1 MIRID
6 SREIQKLY
14 IGFFGRPADPSGI
27 KYWLE
32 NSEDLLTLR
41 EIYYVFSKQDE
52 YLALI
57 AHDKSFKYQINR
69 FYLNLFDRNLDIQ
82 SLNYWVEMIENKDYQ
97 VADILYNLI
106 QINHNNYLKN
116 EMLIEKDKNVLDNK
130 IHAAEIFTKQISKN
144 SILINLYQPESIAP
158 WISGEAFLKASEFI
172 NNVNFMKLSKE
183 DVNSFIGSIFNITV
197 DLFERAIDIED
208 LSLAIPI
215 DYLENRSLTK
225 IIVKK
230 IMNNTGGAI
239 TKLNNSTH
247 ILALNNI
254 NLTIMKGERVGLIG
268 HNGSGKSTFLKLIS
282 GIYKPTSGNINILI
296 DVYPMLQK
304 SFLTSTELSGID
316 ACKASYLLHHH
327 SLIGFESFLE
337 EIIDFSGLG
346 QYISLPIKTY
356 SDGMSARLIF
366 SILTNFP
373 HDCLAIDEGFGA
385 GDSDFVDRAEKRMKE
400 FLASATTL
408 VLASHSEELLRQF
421 CSRGIV
427 FRHGSIVYDGPLN
440 AALKFYHTHDYY
452 RKNVN

>member
-14 IGFFGRPADPSGI
+14 IGFFGRPADPSGL

-32 NSEDLLTLR
+32 SSEDLLTLR
-41 EIYYVFSKQDE
+41 EIYYVFSKQNE
-52 YLALI
+52 YLDFI
-57 AHDKSFKYQINR
+57 AQDQSYQHQINR
-69 FYLNLFDRNLDIQ
+69 LYLNLFNRIPDIE
-82 SLNYWVEMIENKDYQ
+82 SFNYWIEMIENK
-97 VADILYNLI
+97 ANTISDILYNLI
-106 QINHNNYLKN
+106 QINHNNYLQN
-116 EMLIEKDKNVLDNK
+116 EMLVKKDKNVLDNK

-144 SILINLYQPESIAP
+144 STLINLYQPESISP
-158 WISGEAFLKASEFI
+158 WISGEALLRASEFM
-172 NNVNFMKLSKE
+172 NNVNFIKLSKE
-183 DVNSFIGSIFNITV
+183 DVDSFIGSIFNISI
-197 DLFERAIDIED
+197 DLFERAIDIKD

-215 DYLENRSLTK
+215 YYLENRSLTK
-225 IIVKK
+225 TIVKK
-230 IMNNTGGAI
+230 IMNNTGGEI
-239 TKLNNSTH
+239 TTLNNSTH
-247 ILALNNI
+247 ILALNKI

-282 GIYKPTSGNINILI
+282 GIYQPTSGNINILI

-356 SDGMSARLIF
+356 SDGMAARLIF

-373 HDCLAIDEGFGA
+373 HDCLAIDEGFGT
-385 GDSDFVDRAEKRMKE
+385 GDSDFFDRAEKRMKE

-421 CSRGIV
+421 CYRGIV
-427 FRHGSIVYDGPLN
+427 FSHGSIVYDGPLN
-440 AALKFYHTHDYY
+440 TALQFYHTHDY
-452 RKNVN
+452 